1 MSTIVSPYNKEDLLK
16 LRDRVSSTRPL
27 GFSDAIFWSVLSR
40 SLQGVDSPD
49 YDANTLMEELIG
61 RGDSEF
67 IDGKYTIAAKVFQMP
82 LEKMPLL
89 LNHVST
95 GIQIIAMWRLDIA
108 K

>member
-1 MSTIVSPYNKEDLLK
+1 MIVATYSKEDLLK
-16 LRDRVSSTRPL
+16 LRDRVSSTRPS
-27 GFSDAIFWSVLSR
+27 GFSDAVVWGSLSL
-40 SLQGVDSPD
+40 SLQKVDSPD
-49 YDANTLMEELIG
+49 YDASTLIEDTVSK
-61 RGDSEF
+61 GDSEF
-67 IDGKYTIAAKVFQMP
+67 IEGKYTLSAKVFQMP

>member
-1 MSTIVSPYNKEDLLK
+1 MIVAPYSKEDLLK
-16 LRDRVSSTRPL
+16 LRDRVSGARPS
-27 GFSDAIFWSVLSR
+27 GFTDAIVWGELSL
-40 SLQGVDSPD
+40 SLQKIDSPD
-49 YDANTLMEELIG
+49 YDANTLIEDMINKE
-61 RGDSEF
+61 DSEF
-67 IDGKYTIAAKVFQMP
+67 IEGKYTLASKVFQMP